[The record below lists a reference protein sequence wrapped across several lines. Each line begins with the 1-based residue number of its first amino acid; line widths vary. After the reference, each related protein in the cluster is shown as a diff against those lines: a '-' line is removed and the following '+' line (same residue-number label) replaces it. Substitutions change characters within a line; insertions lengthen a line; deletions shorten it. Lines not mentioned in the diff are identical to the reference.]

1 MYHNILV
8 PIAFDHKHD
17 RSASI
22 KLAGILATPNAK
34 ITLLH
39 VVEQIPVYAISYLS
53 EEFVKS
59 TRAAL
64 DEEMSKLASKLPGA
78 VGKVVEGHSG
88 RTILDFAKAD
98 GSDLII
104 VASHRPEMKNYFLGS
119 TAARVVQHAGCAVH
133 VVR

>member
-8 PIAFDHKHD
+8 PIAFDHEHD

-34 ITLLH
+34 ITMLH
-39 VVEQIPVYAISYLS
+39 VVEHLPAYAVSYLS

-64 DEEMSKLASKLPGA
+64 DEEMSKLALKLPGA
-78 VGKVVEGHSG
+78 VGKVVDGHSG
-88 RTILDFAKAD
+88 RTILDFAE
-98 GSDLII
+98 SNETDLII
-104 VASHRPEMKNYFLGS
+104 IASHRPEMKDYFLGS
-119 TAARVVQHAGCAVH
+119 TAARVVRHAGCAVH